1 MSSIAIA
8 LVVLVCVFGGA
19 TLGLFLSARL
29 PAHHL
34 GADSR
39 DSVKM
44 AIAVLSTLTALV
56 LGFLVASAKN
66 SFDAKTDGIS
76 QVATDIILLDR
87 VMAQYGPES
96 SSARELLRKVTAA
109 RIGQMRPGA
118 GIVPPKAGG
127 ADVADAVEML
137 QRQLR
142 DLRPATDAQRA
153 LQSQAL
159 AITSELERTRWL
171 TLMRA
176 AGSTI
181 PTAFLVVL
189 VSWLTV
195 VFAGIGLLAPR
206 NGTVV
211 LWLIVC
217 AISVSAAI
225 FLILELDSPYGGV
238 IRISDTPLRFVL
250 EQLGR

>member
-1 MSSIAIA
+1 MSSIPIA
-8 LVVLVCVFGGA
+8 LVVLVCVLGGGV
-19 TLGLFLSARL
+19 LGMFFSARL

-39 DSVKM
+39 ESVKM

-66 SFDAKTDGIS
+66 SFDAKADGLARI
-76 QVATDIILLDR
+76 ATDIILLDR
-87 VMAQYGPES
+87 VLAQYGPETAG
-96 SSARELLRKVTAA
+96 ARELLRKVTAA
-109 RIGQMRPGA
+109 RISQMRPGA
-118 GIVPPKAGG
+118 GINRPKAGG
-127 ADVADAVEML
+127 VDVADAIEML
-137 QRQLR
+137 QRTLL

-153 LQSQAL
+153 LRSQAL
-159 AITSELERTRWL
+159 AITSQLAQTRWL

-189 VSWLTV
+189 VSWLSV

-206 NGTVV
+206 NATVV
-211 LWLIVC
+211 LGLIVC
-217 AISVSAAI
+217 AISVSAAV

-238 IRISDTPLRFVL
+238 IRISDIPLHLVL